1 MRAGWSCCVRHRDL
15 SKSSSRWRAAAN
27 LEGGAD
33 MTTEPQHASGNGL
46 SRFNIFVVLLIPL
59 VWTFEASA
67 IGPAL
72 GSIIQAFPSATPL
85 QAKLVMTM
93 PFITAII
100 FSAVSGALARF
111 VDRKVILIIG
121 LLIYGITGML
131 PAWLNDI
138 NQILF
143 MRLLTGVGV
152 GLVSPIPNAIIT
164 ERFEGEPQRR
174 LLGMTSS
181 ISMVANV
188 IASLV
193 SGALLAYGWQ
203 YPFYTF
209 AIVFVVALLALA
221 GTPSALP
228 HQDVR
233 KSRLKDLPG
242 SVYALLAF
250 MSVNF
255 AIQSIITTSVAIFM
269 ISEHIGEPW
278 MIGIVISFPG
288 LACFLISPFYPEI
301 LKVLKSLVIPASFLL
316 YAIGYY
322 VLAHAGTVT
331 IVSLGAFLVGVGNAA
346 LTPHILAM
354 TSGRINSAQRD
365 AAFGVVTAG
374 IGAGIIL
381 SPFLQS
387 FAGTI
392 GGTEAP
398 RFIYLVATGTAIV
411 LALIALAL
419 SRNSKHVAVHE

>member
-1 MRAGWSCCVRHRDL
+1 MAIDIHSTRA
-15 SKSSSRWRAAAN
+15 
-27 LEGGAD
+27 E
-33 MTTEPQHASGNGL
+33 TL

-72 GSIIQAFPSATPL
+72 GSIVQAFPAATDL
-85 QAKLVMTM
+85 QVKLVMTM

-100 FSAVSGALARF
+100 FSAISGVLTRF
-111 VDRKVILIIG
+111 IDRKVILIAG

-138 NQILF
+138 NHILL

-193 SGALLAYGWQ
+193 SGSLLAYGWQ

-209 AIVFVVALLALA
+209 GIIFVIALFAVIGLPSSLPQKDTGKRGVKNLPTSVFVLF
-221 GTPSALP
+221 G
-228 HQDVR
+228 
-233 KSRLKDLPG
+233 
-242 SVYALLAF
+242 F

-255 AIQSIITTSVAIFM
+255 AIQAIITTTVAIFM
-269 ISEHIGEPW
+269 ISEHVGEPW

-288 LACFLISPFYPEI
+288 LACFLISPFYPEL
-301 LKVLKSLVIPASFLL
+301 LKLLKTRTIPASFLL

-322 VLAHAGTVT
+322 MLSRVDTVVG
-331 IVSLGAFLVGVGNAA
+331 VSIGAFIVGLGNAI

-354 TSGRINSAQRD
+354 TSDRILPSQRD

-374 IGAGIIL
+374 IGGGVIL
-381 SPFLQS
+381 SPFFQS
-387 FAGTI
+387 LVTTI

-398 RFIYLVATGTAIV
+398 RFIYFAAAVTAVV
-411 LALIALAL
+411 LAVAALVFA
-419 SRNSKHVAVHE
+419 RGSKQVTVQK

>member
-1 MRAGWSCCVRHRDL
+1 MAAGTRQ
-15 SKSSSRWRAAAN
+15 AA
-27 LEGGAD
+27 GG
-33 MTTEPQHASGNGL
+33 NL

-72 GSIIQAFPSATPL
+72 GSIIQAFPNATGL
-85 QAKLVMTM
+85 QVKLVMTM

-100 FSAVSGALARF
+100 FSAVSGLLARYI
-111 VDRKVILIIG
+111 DRKIILVVG
-121 LLIYGITGML
+121 LVIYGITGML

-138 NQILF
+138 NQILL

-193 SGALLAYGWQ
+193 SGALLGYGWQ

-209 AIVFVVALLALA
+209 AIVFLIAILALIGLPSSVSQQGKTKA
-221 GTPSALP
+221 G
-228 HQDVR
+228 
-233 KSRLKDLPG
+233 LKDLPA
-242 SVYALLAF
+242 SVYVLFAF
-250 MSVNF
+250 MSINF
-255 AIQSIITTSVAIFM
+255 AIQSIITTTVAIFM
-269 ISEHIGEPW
+269 VSEHIGEPW

-288 LACFLISPFYPEI
+288 LACFLISPFYPEF
-301 LKVLKSLVIPASFLL
+301 LKVLKALLIPASFLL
-316 YAIGYY
+316 YAIGYFILSRAEG
-322 VLAHAGTVT
+322 VV
-331 IVSLGAFLVGVGNAA
+331 IVSLGAFVVGLGNAI

-354 TSGRINSAQRD
+354 TSGRITSAQRD

-374 IGAGIIL
+374 IGAGIVL
-381 SPFLQS
+381 SPFFQS
-387 FAGTI
+387 FAATV
-392 GGTEAP
+392 GGTDAP
-398 RFIYLVATGTAIV
+398 RFIYMAATATAVI
-411 LALIALAL
+411 LAIIALAVAR
-419 SRNSKHVAVHE
+419 SSKHVAVQE

>member
-1 MRAGWSCCVRHRDL
+1 MKAETQYAQGS
-15 SKSSSRWRAAAN
+15 
-27 LEGGAD
+27 
-33 MTTEPQHASGNGL
+33 PL

-72 GSIIQAFPSATPL
+72 GRIVEAFPDATGL
-85 QAKLVMTM
+85 QVKLVMTM

-100 FSAVSGALARF
+100 FSAVSGALARYI
-111 VDRKVILIIG
+111 DRKVILIIG
-121 LLIYGITGML
+121 LVIYGITGMF
-131 PAWLNDI
+131 PAWLHDM

-164 ERFEGEPQRR
+164 ERFEGAPQRR

-193 SGALLAYGWQ
+193 SGALLGYGWQ

-209 AIVFVVALLALA
+209 AVVFVIALFALV

-228 HQDVR
+228 QRETR
-233 KSRLKDLPG
+233 KGGIKDLPG
-242 SVYALLAF
+242 SVFALFAF

-255 AIQSIITTSVAIFM
+255 AIQSIITTTVAIFM
-269 ISEHIGEPW
+269 MSEHVGEPW

-288 LACFLISPFYPEI
+288 LACFLLSPFYPEI
-301 LKVLKSLVIPASFLL
+301 LKMLKVLIIPASFLL

-322 VLAHAGTVT
+322 ILSRSQVVVTV
-331 IVSLGAFLVGVGNAA
+331 SFGAFVVGLGNAI

-354 TSGRINSAQRD
+354 TSRKITSAQRD
-365 AAFGVVTAG
+365 AAYGVVTAG

-381 SPFLQS
+381 SPFFQS
-387 FAGTI
+387 FASTV
-392 GGTEAP
+392 GGTDAP
-398 RFIYLVATGTAIV
+398 RFIYLVATGTAVV
-411 LALIALAL
+411 LALIALAF
-419 SRNSKHVAVHE
+419 SRSEKQVVVKE